1 MNLLQHSVR
10 ASRRHRRGS
19 DVDANKDRA
28 RDAQVM
34 ATARHASCHLLTV
47 ALNDLGEVGPR
58 LLGNCDRIALRK
70 EIGCK
75 WKNNAG
81 ETKRK
86 WRET

>member
-1 MNLLQHSVR
+1 MNLLQHSVC

-28 RDAQVM
+28 RDAQVI

-47 ALNDLGEVGPR
+47 PLNDLGEVGPR
-58 LLGNCDRIALRK
+58 LLGDGDGIALRK
-70 EIGCK
+70 GILCK
-75 WKNNAG
+75 RKNNAG
-81 ETKRK
+81 GTKRK